1 MNVTL
6 PGLHALLV
14 FGASVQ
20 EARRARAAFLGL
32 VPFALA
38 IASYAVTSGSVHP
51 RFLAHAAHASGSA
64 FYAVNAG
71 LLLLGVSL
79 PGTAALRGLR
89 ERHRSLQALA
99 LLAVCGI
106 VLWCC
111 GALVGASAVGRSVL
125 AAAAIGLAGML
136 CGAGIQRLARS
147 GRVAGRPFGWPGV
160 PESPR
165 AAVAFGLGALAV
177 ILGPH
182 VALVLAGLAVAVVAD
197 LLAGRERV
205 GSRPSW
211 LPVVTVALLPIWWL
225 MRTIAGPV
233 GLSLAT
239 LGDVPFSPR
248 AEILL
253 ALPLAL
259 VVWSCFGLWPTHRF
273 FPGGPLAWLGAV
285 VWHRV
290 ALPALPA
297 GLEHWL
303 PVLMPLGVI
312 GLWGGALTG
321 QSAVALN
328 AMGFL
333 ALVSGAPAW
342 AVAALLLAAA
352 ALALAPAG
360 RVAGGTPGWR
370 PITRLGWAVTAL
382 ALPAVLEAGFRGQV
396 TYTLA
401 AAAGIALALWRGL
414 PGAFDDDGTASP
426 AARPAT

>member
-1 MNVTL
+1 MTVTL

-20 EARRARAAFLGL
+20 EARRARVAFLGP

-38 IASYAVTSGSVHP
+38 IAAYAVTPGSVDP

-79 PGTAALRGLR
+79 PATGALRGLG
-89 ERHRSLQALA
+89 ERHRSIQALA

-111 GALVGASAVGRSVL
+111 WVLVSAGGVGRSVF

-136 CGAGIQRLARS
+136 CGAGIQRIGRS
-147 GRVAGRPFGWPGV
+147 GRAAGRPFGWPGV
-160 PESPR
+160 SESPR

-182 VALVLAGLAVAVVAD
+182 IALVFAGLAVAAVAD
-197 LLAGRERV
+197 FIAERKSV

-211 LPVVTVALLPIWWL
+211 LPVAMLALAPIWWL

-259 VVWSCFGLWPTHRF
+259 VVWSCFGLWPAHRF
-273 FPGGPLAWLGAV
+273 FPGGPFAWLGAV

-333 ALVSGAPAW
+333 GLVSGAPAW

-352 ALALAPAG
+352 GLALAPAG
-360 RVAGGTPGWR
+360 RVGVGAPGWR
-370 PITRLGWAVTAL
+370 PITRLGWAVTVL
-382 ALPAVLEAGFRGQV
+382 ALPAVLEAGFREQV
-396 TYTLA
+396 AYTLA
-401 AAAGIALALWRGL
+401 AAAGIALALSRGL
-414 PGAFDDDGTASP
+414 PGAFDDNGTAFA